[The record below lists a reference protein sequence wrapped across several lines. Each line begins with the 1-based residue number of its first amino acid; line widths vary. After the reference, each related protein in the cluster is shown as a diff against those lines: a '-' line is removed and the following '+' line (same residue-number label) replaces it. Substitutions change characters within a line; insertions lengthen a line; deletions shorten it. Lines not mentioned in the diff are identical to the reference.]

1 MKFKVGQVWED
12 GYGDRLTIVSVDGD
26 EFFERVRQPIV
37 AIMDGFIHSFTIE
50 GWFGDTEERC
60 RLDNLTR
67 LISELAEEAEPEV
80 SGEADTPPVTLEI
93 MQEFT
98 YEDAELCAL
107 SKELQDRGAV
117 FEMTGKTNPGGWWS
131 PLTCDFNGRSCRYRM
146 ISPPPTDE
154 PASELTIEPGE
165 EFGPEK
171 FELAKTYH
179 PGEFEYWD
187 TTFEAWQR
195 PFDGY
200 PSWCSFDRYRRK
212 PEGQKLNSKPEPVQP
227 SDDSHNVPTKRR
239 LKLMVVG
246 HGRHGKDTVAQ
257 ILADELG
264 LTFCSSSYFCAKAFI
279 YDALKNVFGYRS
291 IAECYEDRNRNQR
304 MRDLWHTLIGAYNK
318 DDPARLS
325 REILSEYD
333 IYVGIRSDEEF
344 ATAEEEGLFDLSI
357 WVDASRR
364 LDPEGESSFEINRA
378 DCDIVIDNNESEDDL
393 VRRVTRLASV
403 LDVSQ

>member
-12 GYGDRLTIVSVDGD
+12 GNGEQVEIKATNSKETFLGVDQSIWGVNTEGEDRHYTK
-26 EFFERVRQPIV
+26 
-37 AIMDGFIHSFTIE
+37 DGF
-50 GWFGDTEERC
+50 FGLNESYYQPE
-60 RLDNLTR
+60 NLTR
-67 LISELAEEAEPEV
+67 LISEPAGEAEPAE
-80 SGEADTPPVTLEI
+80 SGEADTPPVTLEL

-98 YEDAELCAL
+98 AADTELCELA
-107 SKELQDRGAV
+107 KGLQDRGAM
-117 FEMTGKTNPGGWWS
+117 FEMRGGSTMNWCS
-131 PLTCDFNGRSCRYRM
+131 GMYCFDNDYSSYRM
-146 ISPPPTDE
+146 VSPPPTD
-154 PASELTIEPGE
+154 
-165 EFGPEK
+165 
-171 FELAKTYH
+171 
-179 PGEFEYWD
+179 
-187 TTFEAWQR
+187 
-195 PFDGY
+195 
-200 PSWCSFDRYRRK
+200 
-212 PEGQKLNSKPEPVQP
+212 
-227 SDDSHNVPTKRR
+227 DSHDVPTKRR
-239 LKLMVVG
+239 LKLMIVG

-291 IAECYEDRNRNQR
+291 IAECYEARNRNQR
-304 MRDLWHTLIGAYNK
+304 MRDLWHTLICAYNK